1 MANLLMQ
8 APGSNLKDF
17 IKHLSYDLARRKVE
31 YAIVGFFNS
40 NSQPIGMIETRGRTS
55 WVEVNIVQVVEMA
68 LKLNA
73 SGVCLV
79 HNHPRSIKESPDL
92 KPSEA
97 DIASLREFATRLDGT
112 GLAYLGDWI
121 VSNGHLVEIL
131 HAIQSKRSPEFE
143 SPFSDKEVATLLTP
157 DLVDVIHELT
167 KTALLQVDWYN
178 IAEKYLFKNKVEF
191 KIKRFTYWGQDG
203 EMWVFSISAEDNE
216 GRTSAATL
224 SIEQAIKAHDAI
236 IELQSVSAKLSE
248 EQVEYTELRVE
259 ISNEVN
265 CGFYQSGIEQGAFL
279 YLGSNQ
285 MFIKVS
291 DLSCISNFVVAG
303 LEKMDLL
310 IGCKNSPTA

>member
-1 MANLLMQ
+1 MANQLMQ

-17 IKHLSYDLARRKVE
+17 IKHLSYDLARRKIE
-31 YAIVGFFNS
+31 YAIVGFFNT
-40 NSQPIGMIETRGRTS
+40 NGQPIGMMETRGRTS
-55 WVEVNIVQVVEMA
+55 WVEVNIGQVVETA

-73 SGVCLV
+73 SGICLL
-79 HNHPRSIKESPDL
+79 HNHPRSIKEAPNL
-92 KPSEA
+92 KPSDA
-97 DIASLREFATRLDGT
+97 DIASLREFTTRLDGT
-112 GLAYLGDWI
+112 GLTYLGDWI
-121 VSNGHLVEIL
+121 ISNGHIAEIL
-131 HAIQSKRSPEFE
+131 HTVQAKRSPEFD

-178 IAEKYLFKNKVEF
+178 ISEKYLFKNKVEF

-203 EMWVFSISAEDNE
+203 EMWVFAINAEDNE

-236 IELQSVSAKLSE
+236 IELQNVSAKLSE
-248 EQVEYTELRVE
+248 EQVEYTEVRVE

-265 CGFYQSGIEQGAFL
+265 CGFYQSGMEQGAFL
-279 YLGSNQ
+279 YVGNNQ
-285 MFIKVS
+285 MFIKVA

-303 LEKMDLL
+303 LEKIDLL
-310 IGCKNSPTA
+310 VTRKSNP